1 MIAADMYDCR
11 FLDLFSGSGAMGI
24 ECLSRGG
31 QNAVFVDNNK
41 ESIDVIKQN
50 INGAMVSDRAEVM
63 SCDVTSAISK
73 LAQKGKTF
81 DVIFMDPPY
90 DKGLVELSLQAI
102 VKNNI
107 LSKDGYIIAEQS
119 TEEEIPEIAGLKVTR
134 VKEYR
139 ITRMTFLTY
148 GHLDIINRASRL
160 CDKLIVGVL
169 DNKSKVPLFTV
180 EERVAQLKEIT
191 KDFANVEIKAFSGL
205 LVDFARA
212 NNSNIVIRGL
222 RGVTDFSYEFQ
233 MALTNRA
240 LDSDLETLFISA
252 DTQYL
257 FFSSSQVKEIAS
269 FGGDIAN
276 MVPEIINE
284 QLRKKLELKELN

>member
-1 MIAADMYDCR
+1 MKVAVYP
-11 FLDLFSGSGAMGI
+11 GS
-24 ECLSRGG
+24 
-31 QNAVFVDNNK
+31 
-41 ESIDVIKQN
+41 
-50 INGAMVSDRAEVM
+50 
-63 SCDVTSAISK
+63 
-73 LAQKGKTF
+73 F
-81 DVIFMDPPY
+81 DPTT
-90 DKGLVELSLQAI
+90 
-102 VKNNI
+102 N
-107 LSKDGYIIAEQS
+107 
-119 TEEEIPEIAGLKVTR
+119 
-134 VKEYR
+134 
-139 ITRMTFLTY
+139 

-180 EERVAQLKEIT
+180 EEIT

>member
-1 MIAADMYDCR
+1 MRVISGSARGLKLKAPEGMNTRPTLDRIKESLFNMIAADMYDCR

-24 ECLSRGG
+24 ESLSRGG

-50 INGAMVSDRAEVM
+50 INGAKVSDRAEVM

-139 ITRMTFLTY
+139 ITRMTFLPYADEY
-148 GHLDIINRASRL
+148 G
-160 CDKLIVGVL
+160 G
-169 DNKSKVPLFTV
+169 
-180 EERVAQLKEIT
+180 
-191 KDFANVEIKAFSGL
+191 
-205 LVDFARA
+205 
-212 NNSNIVIRGL
+212 
-222 RGVTDFSYEFQ
+222 
-233 MALTNRA
+233 
-240 LDSDLETLFISA
+240 
-252 DTQYL
+252 
-257 FFSSSQVKEIAS
+257 
-269 FGGDIAN
+269 
-276 MVPEIINE
+276 
-284 QLRKKLELKELN
+284 

>member
-1 MIAADMYDCR
+1 MRVISGSARGLKLKAPEGMNTRPTLDRIKESLFNIIAADMYDCR

-50 INGAMVSDRAEVM
+50 INGAKVSDRAEVM

-73 LAQKGKTF
+73 LAQRGKTF

-119 TEEEIPEIAGLKVTR
+119 TEEEIPEIASLKVTR

-148 GHLDIINRASRL
+148 
-160 CDKLIVGVL
+160 
-169 DNKSKVPLFTV
+169 
-180 EERVAQLKEIT
+180 
-191 KDFANVEIKAFSGL
+191 
-205 LVDFARA
+205 
-212 NNSNIVIRGL
+212 
-222 RGVTDFSYEFQ
+222 
-233 MALTNRA
+233 
-240 LDSDLETLFISA
+240 A
-252 DTQYL
+252 DEY
-257 FFSSSQVKEIAS
+257 
-269 FGGDIAN
+269 GG
-276 MVPEIINE
+276 
-284 QLRKKLELKELN
+284 

>member
-1 MIAADMYDCR
+1 MRVISGSARGLKLKAPEGMNTRPTLDRIKESLFNIIAADMYDCR

-50 INGAMVSDRAEVM
+50 INGAKVSDRAEVM

-73 LAQKGKTF
+73 LAQRGKTLCY
-81 DVIFMDPPY
+81 FMDHY
-90 DKGLVELSLQAI
+90 KGLVELSLQAI

-148 GHLDIINRASRL
+148 
-160 CDKLIVGVL
+160 
-169 DNKSKVPLFTV
+169 
-180 EERVAQLKEIT
+180 
-191 KDFANVEIKAFSGL
+191 
-205 LVDFARA
+205 
-212 NNSNIVIRGL
+212 
-222 RGVTDFSYEFQ
+222 
-233 MALTNRA
+233 
-240 LDSDLETLFISA
+240 A
-252 DTQYL
+252 DEY
-257 FFSSSQVKEIAS
+257 
-269 FGGDIAN
+269 GG
-276 MVPEIINE
+276 
-284 QLRKKLELKELN
+284 

>member
-1 MIAADMYDCR
+1 MKVAVYP
-11 FLDLFSGSGAMGI
+11 GS
-24 ECLSRGG
+24 
-31 QNAVFVDNNK
+31 
-41 ESIDVIKQN
+41 
-50 INGAMVSDRAEVM
+50 
-63 SCDVTSAISK
+63 
-73 LAQKGKTF
+73 F
-81 DVIFMDPPY
+81 DPTT
-90 DKGLVELSLQAI
+90 
-102 VKNNI
+102 N
-107 LSKDGYIIAEQS
+107 
-119 TEEEIPEIAGLKVTR
+119 
-134 VKEYR
+134 
-139 ITRMTFLTY
+139 

-222 RGVTDFSYEFQ
+222 RGVTD
-233 MALTNRA
+233 
-240 LDSDLETLFISA
+240 LETLFISA